1 MSINKRL
8 IIFNSVIM
16 ILSMLLV
23 LLVSNR
29 ALNKMLDN
37 SVKNY
42 LNTSVYA
49 AMEIRDARLNEMEK
63 GASLIIRLDD
73 VREFYQAGN
82 QEQLAASLS
91 DLKQE
96 YEYLDL
102 GMFVDA
108 SGNVLAHMVENAD
121 RAGKISLPYIEQ
133 APGRVIQ
140 NTVRGRPARYI

>member
-42 LNTSVYA
+42 LNTAVYA
-49 AMEIRDARLNEMEK
+49 SFTRRGIRC
-63 GASLIIRLDD
+63 
-73 VREFYQAGN
+73 
-82 QEQLAASLS
+82 
-91 DLKQE
+91 
-96 YEYLDL
+96 
-102 GMFVDA
+102 
-108 SGNVLAHMVENAD
+108 
-121 RAGKISLPYIEQ
+121 SLPQVY
-133 APGRVIQ
+133 P
-140 NTVRGRPARYI
+140 T

>member
-49 AMEIRDARLNEMEK
+49 AMEIQDARLNEMEK

-73 VREFYQAGN
+73 VKEFYQAGN
-82 QEQLAASLS
+82 QVRLCRKFIR
-91 DLKQE
+91 LKT
-96 YEYLDL
+96 
-102 GMFVDA
+102 
-108 SGNVLAHMVENAD
+108 
-121 RAGKISLPYIEQ
+121 RI
-133 APGRVIQ
+133 RVS
-140 NTVRGRPARYI
+140 